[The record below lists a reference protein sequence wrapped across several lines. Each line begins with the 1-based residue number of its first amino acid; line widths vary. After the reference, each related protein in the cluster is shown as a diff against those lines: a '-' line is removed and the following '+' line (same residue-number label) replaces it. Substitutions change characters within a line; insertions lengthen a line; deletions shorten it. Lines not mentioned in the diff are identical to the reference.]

1 MGLRDGVRERAE
13 EREEERREERR
24 QDRQEHRMFMV
35 SCCDSDENNENNCS
49 IYFQMTMAQAAGVR
63 SPDEVKTMIFR
74 KEPDPAIQSQE
85 PDVPPCTPAKCGGS
99 SHEKWRVES
108 GG

>member
-63 SPDEVKTMIFR
+63 SPDEVKTMIFQ
-74 KEPDPAIQSQE
+74 KEPDLAIQSQE
-85 PDVPPCTPAKCGGS
+85 PDVS
-99 SHEKWRVES
+99 IVLES
-108 GG
+108 VTRFVILCPF

>member
-1 MGLRDGVRERAE
+1 MGLRKGAQEQ
-13 EREEERREERR
+13 EEERREERR
-24 QDRQEHRMFMV
+24 QDCQEHRMFMV

-85 PDVPPCTPAKCGGS
+85 PDVS
-99 SHEKWRVES
+99 VVLES
-108 GG
+108 VTRFVILCSF